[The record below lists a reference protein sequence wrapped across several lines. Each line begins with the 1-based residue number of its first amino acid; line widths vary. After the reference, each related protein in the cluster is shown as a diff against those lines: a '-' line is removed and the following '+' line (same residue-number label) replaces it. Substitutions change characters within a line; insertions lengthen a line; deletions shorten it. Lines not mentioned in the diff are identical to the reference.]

1 MQTAGAASK
10 AAFLAFA
17 ALVLG
22 AAAAAFGG
30 SLAVQRRV
38 AFVDPD
44 RPRSDPLRSGVEAGG
59 LWATRLGIRPSDARP
74 LGRS

>member
-1 MQTAGAASK
+1 MQTAKVAADATAGAASK
-10 AAFLAFA
+10 AAFLAFV

-38 AFVDPD
+38 AFVGP
-44 RPRSDPLRSGVEAGG
+44 
-59 LWATRLGIRPSDARP
+59 I
-74 LGRS
+74 GRGRVS